1 MIMDRRTLA
10 SKLGLFIASSI
21 SLLLVILWIPKASI
35 VGHANATTHLQRA
48 TVTGAQASPT
58 ADPTMAALEKE
69 KLTQQVDQLKSQNS
83 WSWTFLTEI
92 GSLDGC
98 IGGLGTILLAVV
110 GYLTLRRSFEQWKGN
125 RQDDR
130 EKRDAEQK
138 IEREK
143 RDTERFQETVRGLGS
158 ESRETRIGAAIMLRT
173 FLEES
178 QESDYKRFYGQIFD
192 LAVAH
197 LRMRRVPPN
206 IKSLDSLSQA
216 LVTLFTES
224 FRPAQKQAMLQ
235 KGSSFTPETLDA
247 TDVHLDKAYL
257 RGADLEKIW
266 MPAASLREAD
276 LVGAQLQEAN
286 LKGVNFTKATLEATT
301 LIGANLTDAIF
312 TDADLTDADLTDA
325 TLTGTHPEAARSLNR
340 TILVNVIDFDD
351 PNQRQLCEQRGAIF
365 VV

>member
-21 SLLLVILWIPKASI
+21 SLLLVIVWIPKASI

-92 GSLDGC
+92 GSLGGC
-98 IGGLGTILLAVV
+98 ISGLGTILLALA
-110 GYLTLRRSFEQWKGN
+110 GFLTVLFGFRQWRGTL
-125 RQDDR
+125 QHER

-138 IEREK
+138 VEREK
-143 RDTERFQETVRGLGS
+143 RDEERFQEAVRGLGS
-158 ESRETRIGAAIMLRT
+158 ENKETRIGAAIMLRT
-173 FLEES
+173 FLEPNYEA
-178 QESDYKRFYGQIFD
+178 DYKRFYGQIFD

-197 LRMRRVPPN
+197 LRMRRVLLN
-206 IKSLDSLSQA
+206 IKPLDSLSQA
-216 LVTLFTES
+216 LVALFTES
-224 FRPAQKQAMLQ
+224 FRPALLQ
-235 KGSSFTPETLDA
+235 KGSNFTSESLDA
-247 TDVHLDKAYL
+247 TGVHLDKAYL
-257 RGADLEKIW
+257 RGANLEKIW
-266 MPAASLREAD
+266 MPGASLREAD
-276 LVGAQLQEAN
+276 LVGAQLSEAN
-286 LKGVNFTKATLEATT
+286 LVGVNLTKANLEMTS
-301 LIGANLTDAIF
+301 LIGANLTDANF
-312 TDADLTDADLTDA
+312 TDANLIDADLTGA
-325 TLTGTHPEAARSLNR
+325 TLKGTHPEAAKSLNG

-351 PNQRQLCEQRGAIF
+351 PKQRDLCEKKGAVF